1 MTGYLILA
9 ETGALIL
16 SLFFVGVSF
25 GGSSPLASSIVLD
38 RVSERSGSIPRAA

>member
-1 MTGYLILA
+1 MNAYLSLA

-25 GGSSPLASSIVLD
+25 GGSSIV
-38 RVSERSGSIPRAA
+38 SGLVP